1 MLARSG
7 RSFPAVFPRGHL
19 EVRLEGAVEVGE
31 VLEAAARSDGK
42 HRVVGGV
49 ERLGC
54 HVQAVVVQVGDEA
67 LPGHLPEPAHEV
79 AGAERAD
86 LRGVS
91 NVKVFCRV
99 GREPLQ
105 QGFQPLG
112 VGGLGGLGGKV
123 LPALRDEQ
131 GEKMQQL
138 PLDDQL
144 IAGQLGAVGV
154 FHLPQAG
161 GGFGV
166 TQVVGAQPPGEGQA
180 AALEREQILFGAEVF
195 RAAQKLQIKDDV
207 LIFHGAAGHLPQ
219 RVERAGRKD
228 KDVAGAGGVGDG
240 AHLDEPCAPLDEDQL
255 HAVVPVERHLR
266 EIPGD
271 GAGVNVEGKPHGTM
285 LLGFLQR
292 SLILHRCYLLMIGLY
307 HTVRLFGKILP
318 LLCGIIPFWHRGF
331 VISKKTRREW
341 QLCAEL
347 WKRCGMKPS
356 MKHRSNT
363 HWQCWQ
369 MVCLVKRWQST
380 PTFQLRKSGH

>member
-1 MLARSG
+1 MSFLFCGVVLARSG

-144 IAGQLGAVGV
+144 IAGQIGAVGV

-195 RAAQKLQIKDDV
+195 RAAQ
-207 LIFHGAAGHLPQ
+207 
-219 RVERAGRKD
+219 
-228 KDVAGAGGVGDG
+228 
-240 AHLDEPCAPLDEDQL
+240 
-255 HAVVPVERHLR
+255 
-266 EIPGD
+266 
-271 GAGVNVEGKPHGTM
+271 N
-285 LLGFLQR
+285 
-292 SLILHRCYLLMIGLY
+292 
-307 HTVRLFGKILP
+307 
-318 LLCGIIPFWHRGF
+318 
-331 VISKKTRREW
+331 
-341 QLCAEL
+341 
-347 WKRCGMKPS
+347 
-356 MKHRSNT
+356 
-363 HWQCWQ
+363 
-369 MVCLVKRWQST
+369 
-380 PTFQLRKSGH
+380 